1 MHLRMY
7 VPCINV
13 CVFYRLGP
21 VFTYLVMVVMLFVC
35 SVQGKYLLVM
45 MSSGVLYSQPIVP
58 ECSANDGPVY
68 LVNEIEVSHEQVD
81 VRVSIVCSYII

>member
-1 MHLRMY
+1 
-7 VPCINV
+7 
-13 CVFYRLGP
+13 
-21 VFTYLVMVVMLFVC
+21 
-35 SVQGKYLLVM
+35 M

-81 VRVSIVCSYII
+81 VRGSTVCSYIILHVTVLLPYMFLGLPQVALILFTFQLPV